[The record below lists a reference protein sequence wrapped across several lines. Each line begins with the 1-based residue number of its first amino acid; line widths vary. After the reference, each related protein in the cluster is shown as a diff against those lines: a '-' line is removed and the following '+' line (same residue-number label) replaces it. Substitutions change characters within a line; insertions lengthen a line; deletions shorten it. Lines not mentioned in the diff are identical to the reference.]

1 MLPYSVV
8 VVIICSELPVF
19 DYYSG
24 WQAVAKTTKNVC
36 LLTACLL
43 SLSLAVG
50 MAAITGE

>member
-1 MLPYSVV
+1 MLPFTIV
-8 VVIICSELPVF
+8 VVIICSELF

-36 LLTACLL
+36 LFAACLL
-43 SLSLAVG
+43 PLSLAVG